1 MTKRFIT
8 IILAAILVI
17 IPVIIPATTHAQS
30 GISLID
36 SSAQIYFPSAL
47 AFNIEAES
55 QNNIVKLRLHY
66 QVDRMNY
73 APVTDEAWPVFTPA
87 AKVKAQWVWDMRKA
101 SLPVGAIVTY
111 WWTIEDSSGDTLTT
125 HSQIFHFDDLRYDWH
140 KATTGQITLYW
151 YKGDQAFVNQL
162 TASCQQALNRLAQD
176 TGVHLEQPV
185 SIYIYASA
193 EDLRGAMVFPQE
205 WTGGVAFTEYGIIA
219 IGIPTNELDWGK
231 GALAHELG
239 HMVTHQITF
248 SPYGNVLPTWLDEG
262 LAMYA
267 EGTTDPYLES
277 VLREAIN
284 QHNLISV
291 RSLASPFS
299 AIPAEAYLSYA
310 ESQSIVTFL
319 IQNYG
324 KDKMLQLLKIFKE
337 GGTYDDALTKVYG
350 FDEDGLDTLW
360 QEYVTSPVTSQSK
373 VNYDSLPE
381 SSNKNFLWN
390 NIFDKMVT
398 ANASFGG

>member
-1 MTKRFIT
+1 MTKRFIA

-17 IPVIIPATTHAQS
+17 IPATTHAQT
-30 GISLID
+30 GISVLN

-47 AFNIEAES
+47 TFNIEAES
-55 QNNIVKLRLHY
+55 QNDIVKIRLHY
-66 QVDRMNY
+66 QVDKMNY
-73 APVTDEAWPVFTPA
+73 APVTDEAWPVFTPSP
-87 AKVKAQWVWDMRKA
+87 KVKTQWVWDMRKA
-101 SLPVGAIVTY
+101 SLPVGATVGY
-111 WWTIEDSSGDTLTT
+111 WWTIEDSAGDKLTT
-125 HSQIFHFDDLRYDWH
+125 PSQTVRFDDLRYNWQ
-140 KATTGQITLYW
+140 KKTTGQITLLW
-151 YKGDQAFVNQL
+151 YKGNQAFIDQL
-162 TASCQQALNRLAQD
+162 IAASNEALNRLAQD

-205 WTGGVAFTEYGIIA
+205 WTGGVAEYEYGIIA

-248 SPYGNVLPTWLDEG
+248 SPYGAVLPFWLDEG

-277 VLREAIN
+277 VFQHAIE

-319 IQNYG
+319 IQTYG
-324 KDKMLQLLKIFKE
+324 SDKMLQLLNVFKE
-337 GGTYDDALTKVYG
+337 GSTYDDALKQVYG

-360 QEYVTSPVTSQSK
+360 QEYVTSPATSESK
-373 VNYDSLPE
+373 TNYDSLPE
-381 SSNKNFLWN
+381 SFNENPLW

-398 ANASFGG
+398 ANVSLGG